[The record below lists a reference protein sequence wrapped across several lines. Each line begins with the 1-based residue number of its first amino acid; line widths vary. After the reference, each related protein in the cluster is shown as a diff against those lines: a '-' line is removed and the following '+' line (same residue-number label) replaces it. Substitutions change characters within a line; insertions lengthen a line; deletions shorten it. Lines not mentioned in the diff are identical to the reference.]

1 MGRARGGNA
10 MFKVMPE
17 SGGRLLAVEVLRTY
31 SKKDVEAF
39 DQIMDQWMA
48 RAGGRLNMLIRL
60 DRLDLSKV
68 TLDNYIEDC
77 RRALQRR
84 DNLGRIAVVGDSE
97 MARSLV
103 TMDNLIMANAK
114 RGVTERY
121 FDVGE
126 LEEAWAF
133 VRA

>member
-1 MGRARGGNA
+1 

-17 SGGRLLAVEVLRTY
+17 SGDRLLAVEVLRTY

-39 DQIMDQWMA
+39 DQIMDQWIT

-68 TLDNYIEDC
+68 TLDNYIDDC

-121 FDVGE
+121 FSVEDID
-126 LEEAWAF
+126 EAWAF